1 MDTAS
6 MLDEV
11 IRYVKFLKRRIL
23 VLQRSDNQQ
32 PPDKHVGTTHPG
44 HGFRVADNR
53 GNPSCFNHETIE
65 SSRRGEMNGE
75 DVMLSQL
82 GFGMM
87 VDSSGDQE
95 VVNQG
100 REA

>member
-6 MLDEV
+6 MLDEA

-53 GNPSCFNHETIE
+53 GNPSCFNHEVINDLLDTTGQNLRI
-65 SSRRGEMNGE
+65 RE
-75 DVMLSQL
+75 D
-82 GFGMM
+82 
-87 VDSSGDQE
+87 
-95 VVNQG
+95 
-100 REA
+100 A